1 MSTPVPAVRRP
12 STIRIATSA
21 LVLAAALLAPAFAAT
36 APLSSADDLVTIVG
50 PDGVATQ
57 VRRCGTP
64 SRSERVPDPALFE
77 LLGGADCSSTST
89 HPTTDYDPGT
99 GYLIDV
105 WVHVLHRTNGTG
117 DIPDA
122 EIRDQIAVLN
132 EDFRA
137 IPGSLGAPGND
148 VRIFFRLAG
157 VTRTANNSYYND
169 AGSYYDALAVDPH
182 NYLNIYTNS
191 CPSVGGSCLG
201 YVPFLPTDPGAPV
214 GEPEDRVVVLYAAF
228 GRDTGISFY
237 DLGRSATH
245 EVGHYLGLEH
255 TFSGSCG
262 TESEPGCYS
271 SGDLLCDTEPQET
284 QTFGCPIDEEDE
296 GHFTCSGA
304 RNPIENY
311 MNYTDDLCMWRFT
324 VEQNR
329 RMRCAVEFYR
339 PDLGTPVVFYDGFEG
354 VGLAAWSASEP

>member
-1 MSTPVPAVRRP
+1 MPTPVRRVGRAP
-12 STIRIATSA
+12 RFRIALGA
-21 LVLAAALLAPAFAAT
+21 FALAAMPISPALAAT
-36 APLSSADDLVTIVG
+36 APVSSTDDLVTLVG

-64 SRSERVPDPALFE
+64 SRSERVTDPALFE
-77 LLGGADCSSTST
+77 LLGGADCTSTST

-169 AGSYYDALAVDPH
+169 AGGYYDALAVDPH

-191 CPSVGGSCLG
+191 AGGNLG

-214 GEPEDRVVVLYAAF
+214 GEPVDRVVVLYSSF
-228 GRDTGISFY
+228 GRDTGLVPY

-262 TESEPGCYS
+262 IESAPDCFS
-271 SGDLLCDTEPQET
+271 SGDLICDTEPQASS
-284 QTFGCPIDEEDE
+284 TFGCPDEAGDPENT
-296 GHFTCSGA
+296 TCSGA

-311 MNYTDDLCMWRFT
+311 MNYTDDLCMFRFT

-329 RMRCAVEFYR
+329 RMRCAMEFYR

-354 VGLAAWSASEP
+354 VGLAAWSAASP